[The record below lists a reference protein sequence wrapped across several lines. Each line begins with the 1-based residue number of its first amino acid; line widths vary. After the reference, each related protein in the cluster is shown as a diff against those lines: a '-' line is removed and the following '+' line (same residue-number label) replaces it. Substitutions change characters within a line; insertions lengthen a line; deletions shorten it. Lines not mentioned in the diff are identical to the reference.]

1 MALRREQKSALAQI
15 AIANTASL
23 AFIAGAFVLVPFDS
37 SSLESAADRIA
48 FTLRWEAL
56 AALTLGFG
64 VSRVSLFRMFS
75 ARAIDGSAPTADE
88 RGLELGRRYL
98 QNTLEQLVLAVIAHL
113 ALATWLA
120 PDAMRLI
127 PILVTWFVI
136 ARIAFFVGY
145 QRNPTARILGF
156 AATSLPTLVVLIYD
170 VARLVW

>member
-1 MALRREQKSALAQI
+1 MRFRLEQKSALAQI
-15 AIANTASL
+15 AAANTASL

-37 SSLESAADRIA
+37 SSLGSAAARIA
-48 FTLRWEAL
+48 LTLRWEAL

-64 VSRVSLFRMFS
+64 VSRVSLFRLFS

-88 RGLELGRRYL
+88 RGLEIGRRYL

-113 ALATWLA
+113 ALATQLA

-127 PILVTWFVI
+127 PILATWFVV

-145 QRNPTARILGF
+145 HHSPTARVFGF
-156 AATSLPTLVVLIYD
+156 AATWLPTLAVLIYD
-170 VARLVW
+170 VACLAL